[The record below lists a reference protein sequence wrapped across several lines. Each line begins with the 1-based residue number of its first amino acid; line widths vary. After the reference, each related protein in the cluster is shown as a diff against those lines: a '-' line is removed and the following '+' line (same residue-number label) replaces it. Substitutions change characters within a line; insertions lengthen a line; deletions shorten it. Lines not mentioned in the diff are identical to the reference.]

1 MNRVYGIDLGTTY
14 SCIAYVDEAGK
25 PVIVNNNEGSQTTP
39 SVVHFES
46 ESSIVVGQA
55 AKEVAMV
62 YPDQVVS
69 LVKRYMGDEN
79 WTHAALGKD
88 WKPQEISALILRKVV
103 ADAENQLGGDPIK
116 DVVITCPAYFGARER
131 LATKQAGEI
140 AGLNVRYV
148 IPEPT
153 AAALA
158 YGMQQ
163 EREQTVLVYDLGGG
177 TFDVTL
183 VKIDGHTIE
192 VLATG
197 GDDKLG
203 GKDWDADIANYLM
216 AEFAR
221 QTGLDPTLVSSS
233 AESEQD
239 FMKGA
244 EDMKVGLSA
253 AATRR
258 KAFSS
263 HGQSKP
269 IELSRAKFDELT
281 AARLNQTLDLTREM
295 IDRAKQK
302 GVAKIDLILMVGGST
317 YMPQVAESLRPLNIE
332 IKSFQPNLAVAMGA
346 AIFGAK
352 FDIDSSGDG
361 VSGFPEPGGGG
372 AGGAGPRQDRPNY
385 SLKARQ
391 ALGDVEI
398 KNVTAKGFGLKVFN
412 EGSDTPVVVNILWK
426 DDAVPTSKKEQYGT
440 HSNGQREVA
449 LEIFENSHLRE
460 SGLTEFDLS
469 NGVTLIGEAKL
480 TLPRPVPANSPI
492 EVELR
497 LGPDGM
503 LAVHGR
509 DLTTGAVIDAEF
521 KTESV
526 MTKEEVQ
533 QATTFIKRINIS

>member
-25 PVIVNNNEGSQTTP
+25 PVIVNNNEGSSTTP

-46 ESSIVVGQA
+46 ETSIVVGQS

-69 LVKRYMGDEN
+69 QVKRHMGDEN

-103 ADAENQLGGDPIK
+103 GDAQNQLGGDPIK
-116 DVVITCPAYFGARER
+116 EVVITCPAYFGARER

-140 AGLNVRYV
+140 AGLDVKYV

-158 YGMQQ
+158 YGMQ
-163 EREQTVLVYDLGGG
+163 EARDQTVLVFDLGGG

-183 VKIDGHTIE
+183 VKILGRTIE

-197 GDDKLG
+197 GNKELG

-216 AEFAR
+216 ADFAR
-221 QTGLDPTLVSSS
+221 QTGIDLAVVSSS
-233 AESEQD
+233 SESEQD
-239 FMKGA
+239 FLKSA
-244 EDMKVGLSA
+244 EDMKVGLSS
-253 AATRR
+253 ATTR
-258 KAFSS
+258 KKSFSS
-263 HGQSKP
+263 HGQSRP

-281 AARLNQTLDLTREM
+281 APRLNEALDLTREM

-302 GVAKIDLILMVGGST
+302 GCEQIDLILLVGGST
-317 YMPQVAESLRPLNIE
+317 YMPQVSEALRPLGIE
-332 IKSFQPNLAVAMGA
+332 IKSFQPNLAIAFGA
-346 AIFGAK
+346 ALFGAK
-352 FDIDSSGDG
+352 FGIGD
-361 VSGFPEPGGGG
+361 PGGVPAFPDGT
-372 AGGAGPRQDRPNY
+372 AGDKGESGKQERPTY
-385 SLKARQ
+385 TLPARKA
-391 ALGDVEI
+391 LEDIEI
-398 KNVTAKGFGLKVFN
+398 KNVTAKGFGIKVFN
-412 EGSDTPVVVNILWK
+412 DGSDTPVVVNLVWK
-426 DDAVPTSKKEQYGT
+426 DDAVPVSKQERFGT
-440 HSNGQREVA
+440 HSNGQRQASLEVY
-449 LEIFENSHLRE
+449 ENVHLRE

-469 NGVTLIGEAKL
+469 NGLSLIGEAQLVFAKPL
-480 TLPRPVPANSPI
+480 PANSPI
-492 EVELR
+492 EVEFR

-503 LAVHGR
+503 LAVQGR
-509 DLTTGAVIDAEF
+509 DLTTNAVIEAEF
-521 KTESV
+521 KTECI